1 MSLATPWALLALAA
15 LPVILWL
22 RRGRAGWR
30 FANQPALDAAG
41 AGLRVRLAGLP
52 TALYVLGFAVI
63 VVALARP
70 QTEDWEELTGEGL
83 DIMICLDMSGSM
95 NAVDLP
101 DSALAALQAEGRE
114 PANRFEVAR
123 GALRDFIRKRQGDR
137 VGLVIFSQDAF
148 LKYPLTLDYRIAL
161 DQLEGLVLDSGER
174 QRDRRG
180 RVAEGCLNNCTI
192 EGSRTAIGD
201 ALSRAKMRL
210 EGGDGAGRVII
221 LITDGNDNASKLK
234 PMDVAKRIGEL
245 PEEQRPRLYAFLIG
259 SGAHTKS
266 PAVGPGGRFLR
277 DPAGRLLY
285 GDDPGHVDEDQIK
298 ALVDAAHGAF
308 HVSYD
313 ETSFREQFEDLGRSE
328 RLEER
333 ISFKKEEFLPFLLAG
348 LFLLALGLLLQT
360 TVLRRFP

>member
-1 MSLATPWALLALAA
+1 MSFATPWAFLALLS
-15 LPVILWL
+15 LPLILWL
-22 RRGRAGWR
+22 RRGRPGWR

-52 TALYVLGFAVI
+52 TALYILGFVVI
-63 VVALARP
+63 VAALARP

-101 DSALAALQAEGRE
+101 DAALAALRADGSE
-114 PANRFEVAR
+114 PSNRFEVAR
-123 GALRDFIRKRQGDR
+123 DALREFIRKRQGDR

-148 LKYPLTLDYRIAL
+148 LKFPLTLDYRTAL

-174 QRDRRG
+174 DRSRRDG
-180 RVAEGCLNNCTI
+180 GCLNRCTI
-192 EGSRTAIGD
+192 QGSRTAIGD
-201 ALSRAKMRL
+201 ALSRAKKRL
-210 EGGDGAGRVII
+210 EGGDGAGKVII

-245 PEEQRPRLYAFLIG
+245 EEGERPRLYAFLIG
-259 SGAHTKS
+259 SGTHTKS
-266 PAVGPGGRFLR
+266 PAVGPSGRFLR
-277 DPAGRLLY
+277 DTTGRLLY
-285 GDDPGHVDEDQIK
+285 GDDPGHVDEERIK
-298 ALVDAAHGAF
+298 ALVEAAQGSF
-308 HVSYD
+308 QVSYD
-313 ETSFREQFEDLGRSE
+313 EASFRKQFEALERSE

-333 ISFKKEEFLPFLLAG
+333 VAFKKEEFLPVLLAG
-348 LFLLALGLLLQT
+348 LALLALGLLLQT

>member
-1 MSLATPWALLALAA
+1 MTFATPWALLALLA
-15 LPVILWL
+15 LPLVLWL

-41 AGLRVRLAGLP
+41 AGLRVRLAFLP
-52 TALYVLGFAVI
+52 AALYALGFAVI

-101 DSALAALQAEGRE
+101 DAALAALQADGSE
-114 PANRFEVAR
+114 PSNRFEVAR
-123 GALRDFIRKRQGDR
+123 GALREFIRKRQGDR
-137 VGLVIFSQDAF
+137 VGLVIFSQDAY
-148 LKYPLTLDYRIAL
+148 LKFPLTLDYRTAL

-174 QRDRRG
+174 DRVRG
-180 RVAEGCLNNCTI
+180 TEGCLNRCTI
-192 EGSRTAIGD
+192 EGARTAIGD
-201 ALSRAKMRL
+201 ALSRAKKRL
-210 EGGDGAGRVII
+210 EGGEGAGQVII

-245 PEEQRPRLYAFLIG
+245 PDEERPRLYAFLIG

-266 PAVGPGGRFLR
+266 PAVGPRGRFLR
-277 DPAGRLLY
+277 DQTGRLLY
-285 GDDPGHVDEDQIK
+285 ADDPGHVDEDQIK
-298 ALVDAAHGAF
+298 ALVEAAEGTF
-308 HVSYD
+308 QVSYD
-313 ETSFREQFEDLGRSE
+313 EESFRQQFEDLERSE

-333 ISFKKEEFLPFLLAG
+333 VAFKKEEFLPFLLAG
-348 LFLLALGLLLQT
+348 LALLALALLLQT
-360 TVLRRFP
+360 TILRRFP

>member
-1 MSLATPWALLALAA
+1 MSFSTPWALLALLA
-15 LPVILWL
+15 LPLILWL
-22 RRGRAGWR
+22 RRGRPGWR

-41 AGLRVRLAGLP
+41 TGLRVRLAGLP

-101 DSALAALQAEGRE
+101 DSALAAIQAEGAE
-114 PANRFEVAR
+114 PSNRFEMAR
-123 GALRDFIRKRQGDR
+123 TALREFIRKRQGDR
-137 VGLVIFSQDAF
+137 IGLVIFSQDAF
-148 LKYPLTLDYRIAL
+148 LKFPLTLDYRTAL
-161 DQLEGLVLDSGER
+161 DQLDGLELDSGER
-174 QRDRRG
+174 VRG
-180 RVAEGCLNNCTI
+180 RGDSGCLNRCTI
-192 EGSRTAIGD
+192 EGTRTAIGD
-201 ALSRAKMRL
+201 ALSRAWRRL
-210 EGGDGAGRVII
+210 EGENDAGKVII

-245 PEEQRPRLYAFLIG
+245 PDDERPRLYAFLIG
-259 SGAHTKS
+259 SGTHTKA
-266 PAVGPGGRFLR
+266 PAVGPSGRFLR

-285 GDDPGHVDEDQIK
+285 ADEPGYVDEDQIK
-298 ALVDAAHGAF
+298 ALVDAAKGAF
-308 HVSYD
+308 QVSYD
-313 ETSFREQFEDLGRSE
+313 EASFQAQFKDLERSE

-333 ISFKKEEFLPFLLAG
+333 VAFKKEEFLPFLLAG
-348 LFLLALGLLLQT
+348 LALLALGLLLQT

>member
-1 MSLATPWALLALAA
+1 MSFATPWALLALAA

-52 TALYVLGFAVI
+52 SALYVLGFAFI
-63 VVALARP
+63 VLALARP

-101 DSALAALQAEGRE
+101 GSALAALQADGRE

-123 GALRDFIRKRQGDR
+123 SALRDFIRKRQGDR

-148 LKYPLTLDYRIAL
+148 LKFPLTLDYRTAL
-161 DQLEGLVLDSGER
+161 DQLKGLVLDSGER
-174 QRDRRG
+174 DRSR
-180 RVAEGCLNNCTI
+180 RRTSGCLNNCTI
-192 EGSRTAIGD
+192 EGARTAIGD

-259 SGAHTKS
+259 SGAHTKA

-285 GDDPGHVDEDQIK
+285 ADDPGHVDEDQIK
-298 ALVDAAHGAF
+298 ALVDAAQGAF
-308 HVSYD
+308 QVSYD
-313 ETSFREQFEDLGRSE
+313 EASFREQFEDLERSE

-333 ISFKKEEFLPFLLAG
+333 VSFKKEEFLPFLLAG
-348 LFLLALGLLLQT
+348 MILLALGLLLQT